1 MAKDSPLSRDEPVA
15 ALAGLSSGSVFRYWR
30 GASGRRYLHT
40 VHALT
45 DWPGYGE
52 ANLIFVRCRPGGRRH
67 VLWVGQIDGHGAPAA
82 ARSLLARMAEAEAS
96 EVHVHLLAGSG
107 KARRAVERD
116 LKLALGLLRVV
127 DGGDPLRSQP
137 LLPQLR

>member
-1 MAKDSPLSRDEPVA
+1 MAKDSPLFRDEPVS
-15 ALAGLSSGSVFRYWR
+15 ALAGLPSGRVFRYWR

-40 VHALT
+40 VHALA

-52 ANLIFVRCRPGGRRH
+52 ANLIFVRCRAGGRRH
-67 VLWVGQIDGHGAPAA
+67 VLWVGQIGGHGALAA
-82 ARSLLARMAEAEAS
+82 AGSLFARMAEAGAS

-116 LKLALGLLRVV
+116 LKVAMGLLRLV
-127 DGGDPLRSQP
+127 D
-137 LLPQLR
+137 